1 MKKKINTTEK
11 FRLNPLFFQMSID
24 IEDDNKE
31 NIHCCC
37 LLSNHDRISVFD

>member
-1 MKKKINTTEK
+1 MKKNLYDRKIQAK
-11 FRLNPLFFQMSID
+11 SSSVFS
-24 IEDDNKE
+24 DDNKE